1 MGLYGPVATTSAV
14 IPSRGG
20 VPAASVLLPP
30 HRLTRCEREVLHLLC
45 QRLTDREIAERLFIS
60 RSTASRHAANIFAK
74 LGVSGRR
81 EAAALATRH
90 GLV

>member
-30 HRLTRCEREVLHLLC
+30 HRLTRGEREVLHLLC

-60 RSTASRHAANIFAK
+60 RSTARGTWPTSSPNSRFRPAR
-74 LGVSGRR
+74 GRR
-81 EAAALATRH
+81 ARDPTLA
-90 GLV
+90 G